1 MKQILFLTLLLI
13 FTIKSFSQD
22 SKFSLELN
30 YPVPIDENF
39 VGKNYSGIIDLGAKF
54 RLAELN
60 PLNLGVSLNSGI
72 LINDSR
78 PNNEFQDFKIT
89 AYLIQPRIFAEL
101 DIESVKSFHPS
112 VGLGYTFIIF
122 DAKGTQNGFDISDG
136 SQTQSGLNINL
147 GIAYD
152 INDKLFAQV
161 QYDFVKI
168 SLENEIPDI
177 KYNTNVNILKIG
189 LGYRL

>member
-1 MKQILFLTLLLI
+1 MKQKLLLALLLI
-13 FTIKSFSQD
+13 FSIKSFSQD

-54 RLAELN
+54 RFAELN
-60 PLNLGVSLNSGI
+60 PLNLGASLNSGI
-72 LINDSR
+72 LVNDSR

-101 DIESVKSFHPS
+101 DIESIKSFHPS

-122 DAKGTQNGFDISDG
+122 DAKGTQNGFDISGG

-168 SLENEIPDI
+168 SLESEIPNI

>member
-1 MKQILFLTLLLI
+1 MIQKSLLVLLL
-13 FTIKSFSQD
+13 FFSIKSFSQN

-30 YPVPIDENF
+30 YPIPIDKNF
-39 VGKNYSGIIDLGAKF
+39 VGENYSGIIDLGAKF
-54 RLAELN
+54 RFAELN
-60 PLNLGVSLNSGI
+60 ILKLGASLNSGI
-72 LINDSR
+72 LVNDSR

-101 DIESVKSFHPS
+101 DMESIKSFHPFI
-112 VGLGYTFIIF
+112 GLGYTFIIF
-122 DAKGTQNGFDISDG
+122 DAKGTQNGFDISGG

-147 GIAYD
+147 GIAYN
-152 INDKLFAQV
+152 ITDKLFAQV
-161 QYDFVKI
+161 QYDYVKI

>member
-1 MKQILFLTLLLI
+1 MRQKLLLTLLLI

-22 SKFSLELN
+22 SKFSLDLS
-30 YPVPIDENF
+30 YPIPIDKNF
-39 VGKNYSGIIDLGAKF
+39 VGENYDGIIDLGAKF
-54 RLAELN
+54 KFAELN
-60 PLNLGVSLNSGI
+60 PLNLGASLTSGV
-72 LINDSR
+72 LVNDSP

-89 AYLIQPRIFAEL
+89 AYLIQPRIFSEL
-101 DIESVKSFHPS
+101 DIESIKSFHPS
-112 VGLGYTFIIF
+112 IGIGYTFIIF
-122 DAKGTQNGFDISDG
+122 DAKGTQNGFDISGG
-136 SQTQSGLNINL
+136 SQTQSGLNINF

-152 INDKLFAQV
+152 INDKLFAQI

-168 SLENEIPDI
+168 SLESEIPDI

>member
-1 MKQILFLTLLLI
+1 MKQKLLLTLLLI
-13 FTIKSFSQD
+13 FSIKSFSQD

-54 RLAELN
+54 RFAELN
-60 PLNLGVSLNSGI
+60 PLNLGTSLNSGI
-72 LINDSR
+72 LVNDSR

-89 AYLIQPRIFAEL
+89 AYIIQPRIFAEL
-101 DIESVKSFHPS
+101 DIESMKNFHPS

-122 DAKGTQNGFDISDG
+122 DAKGTQNGFDISGG
-136 SQTQSGLNINL
+136 SQTESGLNINL

-177 KYNTNVNILKIG
+177 
-189 LGYRL
+189 